1 MSSFASKKNK
11 NNNSN
16 SGSSLVNQTK
26 MKVQVNIRNTNGKGW
41 TKRNVKAAV
50 VGDLKSL
57 VMEMLQPSWKGFT
70 LDVNNICVFRKEGN
84 QLKPL
89 PDNPET
95 PLCADNVYFA
105 VECFETV
112 PTDVYRT
119 VRIDQL
125 QPSIYS
131 HPDCLENESRWTCI
145 SPLYCAAIKDSEIE
159 FPWHSVSQ
167 QENLAAH
174 GVSLS
179 CKDEATKSD
188 IVLDPFRPVGEEEK
202 VGDTSLTLEQYA
214 RLMKDK
220 SAEPHPV
227 FGILETLVSHQM
239 IPAGTAVK
247 GVPRKKRKKEK
258 GETNCLAS
266 MRLPCFRYKLR
277 EGTNLAPFGMA
288 LIYDNSSEYH
298 CTLVRKN
305 ETIPDKRIWVGK
317 SYYPFLPKDAFLEL
331 GDNFSDDVRDTIL
344 REVAFRPFAEHE
356 EPETIYEKIF
366 GKPYIVFPKVAAM
379 FVLHDFLMKAS
390 AEPMPLEKYDD
401 PSQHSMYQA
410 ASVLY
415 HIDTDNDV
423 RMAIEELEGAAY
435 QISDVDSPHV
445 LTLRSA
451 MQAAMAMDT
460 EDLDEMGLDSEAT
473 VEALAD
479 GIEEVNGLFRATS
492 PAKTP
497 APAARGASTNESPD
511 SSAPTPR

>member
-1 MSSFASKKNK
+1 
-11 NNNSN
+11 
-16 SGSSLVNQTK
+16 
-26 MKVQVNIRNTNGKGW
+26 
-41 TKRNVKAAV
+41 
-50 VGDLKSL
+50 
-57 VMEMLQPSWKGFT
+57 
-70 LDVNNICVFRKEGN
+70 
-84 QLKPL
+84 
-89 PDNPET
+89 
-95 PLCADNVYFA
+95 
-105 VECFETV
+105 
-112 PTDVYRT
+112 
-119 VRIDQL
+119 
-125 QPSIYS
+125 
-131 HPDCLENESRWTCI
+131 
-145 SPLYCAAIKDSEIE
+145 
-159 FPWHSVSQ
+159 
-167 QENLAAH
+167 
-174 GVSLS
+174 
-179 CKDEATKSD
+179 
-188 IVLDPFRPVGEEEK
+188 
-202 VGDTSLTLEQYA
+202 
-214 RLMKDK
+214 
-220 SAEPHPV
+220 
-227 FGILETLVSHQM
+227 
-239 IPAGTAVK
+239 
-247 GVPRKKRKKEK
+247 
-258 GETNCLAS
+258 

-288 LIYDNSSEYH
+288 VIYDNSSEYH

-344 REVAFRPFAEHE
+344 RELAFRPFAEHE

-492 PAKTP
+492 LAKTP

-511 SSAPTPR
+511 STDTQVTSSSMASSASSAVAAEPFGSEVTKSSSGDTKSSDVPDSVV